1 MKYCPVCERKYPDD
15 VSACEHDG
23 VTLKTAAIAEDPLLG
38 KTIRGKY
45 RVLKKLGAGG
55 MGAVYLAEQLS
66 IGRKVALKVLQREF
80 AMDDEF
86 IKRFHQEARLAASL
100 NHRHVI
106 TIHDFDQT
114 DDGNLFIAMEY
125 VEGQNLKSIIQ
136 QRPLKLARALR
147 FAVQIAEGLSAAH
160 RAGVI
165 HRDIKPENIM
175 ILQVLEEVRL
185 MDFGISRLRDTE
197 TLARLTQ
204 PGMIMGTPAY
214 MAPEQIEGHEVDEK
228 SDIYAFGVVLY
239 EMLTGETPFK
249 APTPTALLMKHIKE
263 LPVPLRQLRADV
275 PGGVEHLVM
284 QTLEKQPER
293 RQSAM
298 EEIAIEL
305 RRIERAFKDEVPQTL
320 TIPAPG
326 QMRKRGLVLAGSIV
340 LTVVIAGSV
349 VMIGKRFYGEV
360 PSSTSSVLI
369 RSLLVRAHKT
379 ELEPGERVL
388 LKARAYYSDGSE
400 REVDREIHWMSTNP
414 SVAAIIANGEMQA
427 GEPGESEISARLGD
441 ITAPGVKV
449 SVTASQ
455 TLPLPARVVAL
466 MGYDYPRALH
476 VNERKTLSITAK
488 FSDGTERKLTE
499 GVQWESS
506 DSTILNVNP
515 EGEVEGLKDG
525 TATLAARYKDFRSE
539 TVAIEVSAKETK
551 SRPTARAKH
560 SPRPGPP
567 QGGMPFQPPSAQRL
581 TEAPVAPFPPPRA
594 EPSEEVVRPQ
604 ALSAK
609 EPFEV
614 PTAPSPDTSKIISD
628 YIRGERDRSK
638 SRR

>member
-1 MKYCPVCERKYPDD
+1 MKYCPICERKYPDD
-15 VSACEHDG
+15 VSACKHDG
-23 VTLKTAAIAEDPLLG
+23 VTLKTTAVAEDPLLG

-45 RVLKKLGAGG
+45 RIVKKLGAGG

-80 AMDDEF
+80 AMNDEF

-114 DDGNLFIAMEY
+114 DDGSLFIAMEY

-136 QRPLKLARALR
+136 QGPLKLARALR

-197 TLARLTQ
+197 TLARLTR

-239 EMLTGETPFK
+239 EMLSGETPFK
-249 APTPTALLMKHIKE
+249 APTPTALLMKHINE

-275 PGGVEHLVM
+275 PGGVERLVM

-293 RQSAM
+293 RQSTM
-298 EEIAIEL
+298 EEIAIEVL
-305 RRIERAFKDEVPQTL
+305 RIERAFKDEVPQTVM
-320 TIPAPG
+320 IPAPG
-326 QMRKRGLVLAGSIV
+326 QMRKRSLVLAGSIV
-340 LTVVIAGSV
+340 LTVVVAGSV
-349 VMIGKRFYGEV
+349 VMIGKRFYREV

-369 RSLLVRAHKT
+369 RSLLVRAPKT
-379 ELEPGERVL
+379 ELEPGERL
-388 LKARAYYSDGSE
+388 ILKARAHYSDGSE
-400 REVDREIHWMSTNP
+400 REVDQEIHWMSTNP

-466 MGYDYPRALH
+466 MGYGYPRALH

-506 DSTILNVNP
+506 DPTVLNVNP

-539 TVAIEVSAKETK
+539 PVSIEVSAKETK
-551 SRPTARAKH
+551 SRPTPRAKH
-560 SPRPGPP
+560 SPRPEPP

-581 TEAPVAPFPPPRA
+581 TEAPAAPFPAPRT
-594 EPSEEVVRPQ
+594 EPSEEVVHPRRCLLKNLSRCPPLHCRTQ
-604 ALSAK
+604 AKSSLTISA
-609 EPFEV
+609 
-614 PTAPSPDTSKIISD
+614 
-628 YIRGERDRSK
+628 GERDRSK

>member
-1 MKYCPVCERKYPDD
+1 MKYCPICERKYPDD
-15 VSACEHDG
+15 VSVCEHDG
-23 VTLKTAAIAEDPLLG
+23 GTLRTTAVAEDPLLG

-45 RVLKKLGAGG
+45 RILKKLGAGG

-80 AMDDEF
+80 AMNDEF

-125 VEGQNLKSIIQ
+125 VEGHNLKSIIQ
-136 QRPLKLARALR
+136 EGPLKLARALR

-175 ILQVLEEVRL
+175 ILQALEEVRL

-197 TLARLTQ
+197 TLARLTR

-239 EMLTGETPFK
+239 EMLSGETPFK
-249 APTPTALLMKHIKE
+249 APTPTALLMKHINE
-263 LPVPLRQLRADV
+263 LPVPLRQLRGDV
-275 PGGVEHLVM
+275 PGGVERLVM

-293 RQSAM
+293 RQSTM
-298 EEIAIEL
+298 EEIAIEVL
-305 RRIERAFKDEVPQTL
+305 RIERACKDEVPQTVM
-320 TIPAPG
+320 IPAPG
-326 QMRKRGLVLAGSIV
+326 QMRKRSLVLAASIV
-340 LTVVIAGSV
+340 LTVVVAGSV

-360 PSSTSSVLI
+360 ASSTSSVLI
-369 RSLLVRAHKT
+369 RSLLVRAPKT
-379 ELEPGERVL
+379 ELEPGERII
-388 LKARAYYSDGSE
+388 LKARAHYSDGSE
-400 REVDREIHWMSTNP
+400 MEVDQGIHWMSTNP
-414 SVAAIIANGEMQA
+414 SVAAIIDGGQMQA

-441 ITAPGVKV
+441 LTAPGVKV
-449 SVTASQ
+449 SVKGSQ
-455 TLPLPARVVAL
+455 ILPLPARVVAL
-466 MGYDYPRALH
+466 MGHGYPRVLQ
-476 VNERKTLSITAK
+476 VNERKSLSITAK

-499 GVQWESS
+499 GVEWESS
-506 DSTILNVNP
+506 DVTVLNVSP

-525 TATLAARYKDFRSE
+525 TATIAARYRDLRSE
-539 TVAIEVSAKETK
+539 PVSIEVSGKETK

-560 SPRPGPP
+560 SPRAEPP
-567 QGGMPFQPPSAQRL
+567 QGSMPFQPPSAQRL
-581 TEAPVAPFPPPRA
+581 TEAPAAPFPAPRT

-609 EPFEV
+609 EPVED
-614 PTAPSPDTSKIISD
+614 AH
-628 YIRGERDRSK
+628 RSIAGHK
-638 SRR
+638 QNHL

>member
-1 MKYCPVCERKYPDD
+1 MKYCPVCERKYPDE

-23 VTLKTAAIAEDPLLG
+23 VTLKTTAVVEDHLLG

-45 RVLKKLGAGG
+45 RVVKKLGAGG

-66 IGRKVALKVLQREF
+66 IGRRVALKVLQREF
-80 AMDDEF
+80 AMNDEF
-86 IKRFHQEARLAASL
+86 IKRFHQEARLVGSL

-106 TIHDFDQT
+106 TIYDFDQA

-125 VEGQNLKSIIQ
+125 VEGRNLKSIIHEG
-136 QRPLKLARALR
+136 PLKLSRALR

-175 ILQVLEEVRL
+175 ILQGLEEVRV

-197 TLARLTQ
+197 TLDRLTR

-275 PGGVEHLVM
+275 PVGVEHLVM
-284 QTLEKQPER
+284 QTLEKRPER

-305 RRIERAFKDEVPQTL
+305 HRIERAFKDEVPQTVI
-320 TIPAPG
+320 IPAPG
-326 QMRKRGLVLAGSIV
+326 QMRKRSLVLAGSIV
-340 LTVVIAGSV
+340 LTVVVASSV
-349 VMIGKRFYGEV
+349 VSIGRRFYGEA
-360 PSSTSSVLI
+360 PSATSSVLI
-369 RSLLVRAHKT
+369 RSLLVRAPKT
-379 ELEPGERVL
+379 ELEPGERL
-388 LKARAYYSDGSE
+388 ILKARAHFSDGSE
-400 REVDREIHWMSTNP
+400 REVDQGIHWMSTNP
-414 SVAAIIANGEMQA
+414 SVAAIIANGEMQG

-441 ITAPGVKV
+441 ITAPSVKV
-449 SVTASQ
+449 SVKGSQ
-455 TLPLPARVVAL
+455 ILPLPARVVAL
-466 MGYDYPRALH
+466 TGYGYPRALH
-476 VNERKTLSITAK
+476 VNERKALSITAK

-506 DSTILNVNP
+506 DPTVLNVNP
-515 EGEVEGLKDG
+515 EGEVEGLKNG

-539 TVAIEVSAKETK
+539 PVSIEVSAKETK
-551 SRPTARAKH
+551 PRPTPRAKH
-560 SPRPGPP
+560 SPRPEPP

-581 TEAPVAPFPPPRA
+581 TEAPAAPFPPPRP
-594 EPSEEVVRPQ
+594 ETSEEVVRPQ

-609 EPFEV
+609 EPVEV
-614 PTAPSPDTSKIISD
+614 PTAPLPDTSKIISD